1 MSKSTLQ
8 LDFLYVVTNGKLSKY
23 SSPLKEIIYVEKGVS
38 AEVLQAISK
47 LLNWELDLVAN
58 IIGVKKSS
66 SLRKS
71 TKLLNK
77 KASENAIEITKLSE
91 FGLNYFENIDNWN
104 HWLNTPNLNFEG
116 QPPLRVIDKIRGRE
130 LIRGVIYGLK
140 YGYTA

>member
-58 IIGVKKSS
+58 VVGVKKSS
-66 SLRKS
+66 LLRKS

-91 FGLNYFENIDNWN
+91 FGSNYFGNIDNWN
-104 HWLNTPNLNFEG
+104 HWLNIPHPNFEG

>member
-1 MSKSTLQ
+1 MSKSTFQ
-8 LDFLYVVTNGKLSKY
+8 LDFLYVVTDGKLSKY
-23 SSPLKEIIYVEKGVS
+23 SSPLEEINYVENGVNT
-38 AEVLQAISK
+38 EVLQAISK
-47 LLNWELDLVAN
+47 LLKWELDLVAK

-66 SLRKS
+66 LLRKS

-91 FGLNYFENIDNWN
+91 FGLNYFGNIDNWN
-104 HWLNTPNLNFEG
+104 HWLNTPHLNFEG
-116 QPPLRVIDKIRGRE
+116 QPPLRMIDKIRGRE

>member
-1 MSKSTLQ
+1 MSKSTVQ

-23 SSPLKEIIYVEKGVS
+23 SSPLEEINYVENGVNT
-38 AEVLQAISK
+38 EVLQAISK

-66 SLRKS
+66 LLRKS

-104 HWLNTPNLNFEG
+104 HWLNTPHLNFEG

-130 LIRGVIYGLK
+130 LIRDVIYGLK